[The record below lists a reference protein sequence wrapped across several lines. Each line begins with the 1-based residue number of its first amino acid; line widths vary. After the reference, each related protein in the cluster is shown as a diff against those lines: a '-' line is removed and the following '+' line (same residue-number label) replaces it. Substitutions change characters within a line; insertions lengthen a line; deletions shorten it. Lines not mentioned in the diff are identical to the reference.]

1 MSHAHLF
8 SELTAITNNL
18 DLFIPLGVLYLYG
31 RPPMPSKGLEAPD
44 GWSWLELPYQGD
56 LELRPGTGMSTI
68 MHDLRYLNSRGHVR
82 MTYKPLKS
90 EVSVIRLY
98 VLTQDVIGSQVV
110 QKFRSL
116 YARGGRADSWHAK
129 TYKAVML
136 NLIKVLDYDEEAW
149 SLATDF
155 QLLKYLKSHS
165 ILLFPLMSQFR
176 AYNLSNI
183 GKMCLDEP
191 FEHHLKRMINRSSYM
206 RCREEPKKETIED
219 RLIRIYSQVNS
230 PNFDLEEL
238 DPVSRETIS
247 EILNG
252 KIPGMK
258 SDLYNYQRRSL
269 AKMYE
274 KEVSIKSVPVPN
286 LIVLS
291 RGSKSFYLDMQTLN
305 FMENATCYHTP
316 RGGILAEDMGLGK
329 TCICLAL
336 VCLSKYQ
343 ISEIPRENRTRASH
357 KHMLSLLDICAKHIN
372 EHSIEWKQFYHEL
385 PRACVQKLEAN
396 LGCFEISQ
404 FKVPNYVT
412 RTSRDVVTETRKLF
426 VTSSSLIVVPDNL
439 FHQWKIEIRKH
450 VQENYLKILELQ
462 GQAELPQS
470 VAELISNDIVLISLN
485 YFSRQSEKPD
495 SILRSIYWKRL
506 IIDEGHSMN
515 SRSTRAVLLAKQLA
529 VERKWTI
536 TGTPT
541 LGLTNL
547 HVEETEEDYTIKR
560 KFNARDDLVKL
571 GTVVSNYLK
580 VEPWSTNPKLWLN
593 NVVKPFENNS
603 LNGDHQLMQILQNL
617 LVRHSV
623 KDVEFDI
630 KLPKLTHQPVFL
642 KPSFFDK
649 LSINLFIA
657 VLATNAV
664 TSERTD
670 RDYMFHPSNKS
681 ILRRLINNLQKATFY
696 WTGFSIQDIEN
707 LLSIC
712 NYALNTIKNRYSK
725 EDVKLLQ
732 SSIYTAKVALSN
744 SRWRTNCSVHE
755 MSYFVSNLPLMF
767 HKNMSVANYEY
778 EVDDFHNPIGVYGY
792 PQLHSVQKLF
802 YKNRLVK
809 ESLLFERILE
819 ESSKEFWVK
828 YWRSNDSK
836 ESWKRGPSRVSN
848 QDSIDLDSVRLINH
862 EPKWKNE
869 FDPAKEELE
878 ITAKPQKRTTRHH
891 FESLNQS
898 PRKKIKYIPEG
909 CNTPRTPEPLIP
921 EGNFASHLR
930 HARILGTASVK
941 LSYLTS
947 RLLENQTLGI
957 KSIVFYEFENSA
969 YYLTELLDLLG
980 MNYLMYSTYVKI
992 AERSNNLTKFD
1003 LWDTSVS
1010 GGIVLVMDVKLASH
1024 GLTIISAT
1032 NVFFINPIWNKTV
1045 EAQAIKRSHRIGQ
1058 TREVYVETLI
1068 LDNTIE
1074 KEMYLKR
1081 SQTKADETKELID
1094 NTGMQEYIMRFE
1106 FLKLFEDFH
1115 AEYEPIRSPTR
1126 YKMDLGV
1133 QKDDFDDGLKLFGV
1147 ESTIQNGMRTWKLP
1161 LFTEQSLART
1171 TENESKVKD
1180 EPIDI
1185 FKTDF
1190 EMQKEN
1196 SSSCKLLQKLKGQRK
1211 TVRFG

>member
-1 MSHAHLF
+1 MSHVHLL
-8 SELTAITNNL
+8 SELTTITNNL
-18 DLFIPLGVLYLYG
+18 ALFIPLGVLYLYG
-31 RPPMPSKGLEAPD
+31 RPPLPSKGLEAPD

-56 LELRPGTGMSTI
+56 LEFEPGKGLSSI
-68 MHDLRYLNSRGHVR
+68 MHDLRYLHSRGHVR
-82 MTYKPLKS
+82 LTYKPLES
-90 EVSVIRLY
+90 EVSVVRLY
-98 VLTQDVIGSQVV
+98 VLPHDVKNWQVV

-116 YARGGRADSWHAK
+116 YARGGRTDNWHAK
-129 TYKAVML
+129 TYRNVML
-136 NLIKVLDYDEEAW
+136 NLIKVLDYDEDAW
-149 SLATDF
+149 NLASDS
-155 QLLKYLKSHS
+155 QLLNYLESHN
-165 ILLFPLMSQFR
+165 ILLFPSTSQFK
-176 AYNLSNI
+176 AYNLANI
-183 GKMCLDEP
+183 GRVFLDES
-191 FEHHLKRMINRSSYM
+191 FDHHLRRMINRSSYM
-206 RCREEPKKETIED
+206 RSLEEAKNETVED
-219 RLIRIYSQVNS
+219 RLIRVYNQVNS
-230 PNFDLEEL
+230 PSFNLEEL
-238 DPVSRETIS
+238 DPGSRETIN

-258 SDLYNYQRRSL
+258 SDLYNYQRRSV

-274 KEVSIKSVPVPN
+274 KEVSIKSVHVPN
-286 LIVLS
+286 LIVLP
-291 RGSKSFYLDMQTLN
+291 RGSKSFYLDIQSLILMN
-305 FMENATCYHTP
+305 NASFYHTP

-343 ISEIPRENRTRASH
+343 ISEIPRENRSRTSH
-357 KHMLSLLDICAKHIN
+357 KRMLSLLDICAKHIN

-385 PRACVQKLEAN
+385 PRACVQKLETN
-396 LGCFEISQ
+396 LGCFEILQ
-404 FKVPNYVT
+404 LKVPNYTT
-412 RTSRDVVTETRKLF
+412 RTSRDVVAETRKLY
-426 VTSSSLIVVPDNL
+426 VSSSSLIVVPDNL

-450 VQENYLKILELQ
+450 VQESYLKILELQ
-462 GQAELPQS
+462 GQTELPQS
-470 VAELISNDIVLISLN
+470 VAEIINNDIVLISLN
-485 YFSRQSEKPD
+485 YFSRQSEKSD

-593 NVVKPFENNS
+593 NVIKPFENNS
-603 LNGDHQLMQILQNL
+603 LNGDHQLMQILQNM
-617 LVRHSV
+617 LVRHAV

-681 ILRRLINNLQKATFY
+681 VLRRLIDNLQKATFY

-725 EDVKLLQ
+725 EDIKLLQ
-732 SSIYTAKVALSN
+732 SSVYTAKVALSN

-755 MSYFVSNLPLMF
+755 MSYFVSNLPQMF
-767 HKNMSVANYEY
+767 HKTMSVANYEY
-778 EVDDFHNPIGVYGY
+778 EVDDFHNPVGVYGY
-792 PQLHSVQKLF
+792 PQLHAVQKLF

-809 ESLLFERILE
+809 ESSTFERILE
-819 ESSKEFWVK
+819 ESSKEFWVR
-828 YWRSNDSK
+828 YWKSNDSK
-836 ESWKRGPSRVSN
+836 ESRKRGPSRVSN

-869 FDPAKEELE
+869 FDPAKEELK
-878 ITAKPQKRTTRHH
+878 ITARPQKRTTRNH

-909 CNTPRTPEPLIP
+909 CNTPRTPEPVIP

-930 HARILGTASVK
+930 HARILGTASAK

-980 MNYLMYSTYVKI
+980 MNYLMYSTFVKI

-1003 LWDTSVS
+1003 LWETSVN

-1058 TREVYVETLI
+1058 TKEVHVETLI

-1081 SQTKADETKELID
+1081 SQTKVDETKELID

-1106 FLKLFEDFH
+1106 FLKLFEDFQE
-1115 AEYEPIRSPTR
+1115 EYEPIRSQTR
-1126 YKMDLGV
+1126 YKMDLCT
-1133 QKDDFDDGLKLFGV
+1133 QKDDYDDGLKLFGV
-1147 ESTIQNGMRTWKLP
+1147 ESTVQNGIRTWNLP
-1161 LFTEQSLART
+1161 LFTEESLART
-1171 TENESKVKD
+1171 TENESKIKD

-1190 EMQKEN
+1190 EMQKEATF
-1196 SSSCKLLQKLKGQRK
+1196 SGKLLQKLKSQRK